1 MLRSIVVLSALAATV
16 SLAGCAPTE
25 TENEPVTAKVLEVS
39 AKGPVI
45 KGTGYTVH
53 APKGW
58 GVKKVRIPGF
68 GRADKHV
75 FDLGDHDGFTD
86 NFSVVVAPEGA
97 YDVERMDAAALNEMG
112 TVGARNR
119 RARTPVVVA
128 GDPTTHVSGRMTKN
142 RVKYAVEQ
150 YHPIHDDQ
158 VYVVT
163 FSFSPGL
170 GRATREKTAEAVLN
184 TWTWTS

>member
-1 MLRSIVVLSALAATV
+1 MSRSIVLLSVLTLTV
-16 SLAGCAPTE
+16 SLAGCGPAE
-25 TENEPVTAKVLEVS
+25 TGNEPAEAKVLEVS
-39 AKGPVI
+39 AKGRSI
-45 KGTGYTVH
+45 EGTGYTLK

-58 GVKKVRIPGF
+58 GARKLRIPGF
-68 GRADKHV
+68 GRADTHV
-75 FDLGDHDGFTD
+75 FDLGDRDGFTD
-86 NFSVVVAPEGA
+86 NFSVILAEPGS
-97 YDVERMDAAALNEMG
+97 YDVDRMDAAALNEMG
-112 TVGARNR
+112 TIGARNR
-119 RARTPVVVA
+119 RVRTPVVVA
-128 GDPTTHVSGRMTKN
+128 GEPATHVSGRMTKD

-150 YHPIHDDQ
+150 YHPVLDDQ